1 MLSMQSFGVLPDIDD
16 GLGHR
21 RRYRSPSPESATP
34 NRQESAKR
42 AIAFR
47 DIEGV
52 QSKRHLSPQ
61 HSPSPSATAAM
72 KTIDIDARVGH
83 GRTPGSARSPSKGI
97 LPMDSPSYSM
107 TCPASYMGS
116 PRVSPR
122 GKSFNYFEEALSAE
136 RYAKLLGRPH
146 TRTDKGLR
154 RMRREK
160 FNLGG

>member
-61 HSPSPSATAAM
+61 HSPSPSAIAAV

-83 GRTPGSARSPSKGI
+83 GRTPAISPSKGI
-97 LPMDSPSYSM
+97 LPVDSPSYSM
-107 TCPASYMGS
+107 TCPSYMGS
-116 PRVSPR
+116 PR
-122 GKSFNYFEEALSAE
+122 
-136 RYAKLLGRPH
+136 
-146 TRTDKGLR
+146 
-154 RMRREK
+154 
-160 FNLGG
+160 